1 MSTTQAEF
9 RARLQS
15 LADKFKANADEHL
28 AASYAEA
35 MARRQF
41 KEPKSSIIRRA
52 ARRAET
58 MAVGIPV
65 PGCVL
70 APAKYR
76 LW

>member
-9 RARLQS
+9 HARLQS
-15 LADKFKANADEHL
+15 LVDKFMANADEYL
-28 AASYAEA
+28 VASYAEA